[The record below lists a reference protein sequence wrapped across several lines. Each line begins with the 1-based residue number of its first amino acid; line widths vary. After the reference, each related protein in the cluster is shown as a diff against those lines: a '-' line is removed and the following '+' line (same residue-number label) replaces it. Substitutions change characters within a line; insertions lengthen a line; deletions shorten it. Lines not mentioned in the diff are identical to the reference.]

1 MLRVAR
7 VLRIL
12 RLVKN
17 LKGLR
22 DLALTL
28 VYAFPALVNVGTLLF
43 VVTFIYGVLGMNL
56 FCRVQ
61 HQENIS
67 DERNFESFGNA
78 VPDPAPQPKPPSHR
92 PLVLNPRP
100 ELEPEPKPHLSPGPA
115 VPQHTNHIPNHNPN
129 AQPLP

>member
-1 MLRVAR
+1 MCASLLDQFFFELLMTLLPVPPTLLRVLRVAR

-17 LKGLR
+17 LRGLR

-28 VYAFPALVNVGTLLF
+28 VYAFPSLVNVGALLF
-43 VVTFIYGVLGMNL
+43 VVTFIYAVLGMSL
-56 FCRVQ
+56 FCRVK

-78 VPDPAPQPKPPSHR
+78 MLLLFQVR
-92 PLVLNPRP
+92 GRGRVR
-100 ELEPEPKPHLSPGPA
+100 
-115 VPQHTNHIPNHNPN
+115 VRVRVRV
-129 AQPLP
+129 